1 MQSLVFFVVSLI
13 ARVHARRVAVA
24 PAAGDQQAGL
34 HRKGR
39 DEPAHRLGLLGVFN
53 SQWTSFDILK
63 LTT

>member
-24 PAAGDQQAGL
+24 PAARYQQAGL

-39 DEPAHRLGLLGVFN
+39 DAHGVGLLGVFN